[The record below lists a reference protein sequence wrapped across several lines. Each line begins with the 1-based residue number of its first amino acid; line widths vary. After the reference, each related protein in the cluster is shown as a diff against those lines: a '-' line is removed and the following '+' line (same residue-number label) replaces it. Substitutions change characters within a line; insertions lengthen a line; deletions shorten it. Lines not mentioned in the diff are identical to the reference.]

1 MEAWLSE
8 LDRGRADAAWDLFLE
23 RYRRLIFAAIR
34 HYVRDYD
41 DVMDAFTHV
50 CGALRADDLRRLRGY
65 GSSEAPPARFSTW
78 LVVVVHNLT
87 VDWLRAR
94 DGRRRPPAAVQG
106 LTPLQR
112 EIYEQVFRRGATAGE
127 AYERIRSR
135 DRPGLRFGPFLK
147 ELLVVRRTVSAA
159 RPRIA
164 AAEASWGIVPTDSSD
179 PAAEA
184 EIRRTLEAALGVLS
198 AEDRSAVL
206 LYVVDGL
213 PAEEVARLLG
223 LSGPKTVYNRVYRAL
238 AAVRAALER
247 AGLDPQSF
255 W

>member
-1 MEAWLSE
+1 MEAWLADLARGQSE
-8 LDRGRADAAWDLFLE
+8 AAWDRFLD

-41 DVMDAFTHV
+41 DVMDVFTRV
-50 CGALRADDLRRLRGY
+50 CEALRADDLRRLRAY
-65 GSSEAPPARFSTW
+65 GAGGERRARFSTW
-78 LVVVVHNLT
+78 LVVIVHNLT

-94 DGRRRPPAAVQG
+94 DGRRRPAAAVQG

-112 EIYEQVFRRGATAGE
+112 EIYEQVFLRGATAGE

-147 ELLVVRRTVSAA
+147 ELLVVRRTVGAA

-164 AAEASWGIVPTDSSD
+164 AAEAAWGSVSTEDTD
-179 PAAEA
+179 PAADA
-184 EIRRTLEAALGVLS
+184 EIRRTLEASLGVLS
-198 AEDRSAVL
+198 AGDRSAVL

-247 AGLDPQSF
+247 AGLGRQSF